1 MTSKKAVERIMKVLG
16 LTSQKFYEST
26 TEQGMMMKMEGELEL
41 GMPIYM
47 ATEEGLIPAP
57 PGVHKMEDGSE
68 IEVDEEGM
76 VSKIKMGATADAEK
90 EIKDEEEDIT
100 NETMSV
106 DGKFADV
113 KLKDGS
119 ILRIGADEPQVGTRV
134 LKVNYDNTLTAITDG
149 EYETSDGRVISIDG
163 GAIQGVQSKTDYDK
177 RATGTDLEK
186 KVAVEDIK
194 EAEALVFTEAKT
206 VEGGIKLD
214 SPTFDVGETIDVI
227 KDDGTKE
234 KAPNGEHEI
243 ILKDSE
249 GSDVKIRVQVADGKI
264 TQRENVEEPSKED
277 EMAEIASMFALALK
291 KFETKIDAI
300 ASKQTELE
308 TKFGK
313 FSKEPAGSRVF
324 TQKTIN
330 EKENPLQSKYEAFR
344 KMREMIKN

>member
-1 MTSKKAVERIMKVLG
+1 MNSKKAVERIMKVLG
-16 LTSQKFYEST
+16 LTSLKFYEST
-26 TEQGMMMKMEGELEL
+26 TEQGMMMKMEGELEV
-41 GMPIYM
+41 GAPIYM

-57 PGVHKMEDGSE
+57 PGVHRMEDGSE

-90 EIKDEEEDIT
+90 EIKDEEEDIKD
-100 NETMSV
+100 EDMSATE
-106 DGKFADV
+106 KFADV

-119 ILRIGADEPQVGTRV
+119 ILRVGGEGTIVGARV
-134 LKVNYDNTLTAITDG
+134 LKINYDNTLTAITDG
-149 EYETSDGRVISIDG
+149 NYETTDGQVISIIG
-163 GAIQGVQSKTDYDK
+163 GSIHGVQPKADYDK
-177 RATGTDLEK
+177 RGTGTGEETSDPT
-186 KVAVEDIK
+186 KVEETA
-194 EAEALVFTEAKT
+194 ALVFTEAKT
-206 VEGGIKLD
+206 IDGVKLD
-214 SPTFDVGETIDVI
+214 SPTFDVGETIDVV
-227 KDDGTKE
+227 KEDGAKE
-234 KAPNGEHEI
+234 KAPDGEHEI

-249 GSDVKIRVQVADGKI
+249 GKDVKIRVEVKDGKI
-264 TQRENVEEPSKED
+264 IGRANIEEAPSKED

-344 KMREMIKN
+344 KMREIIKN